1 MGSPE
6 SLLSKDP
13 LYQKIAKFAP
23 TKLLMLKFTG
33 KPSQCLGNRQVC
45 TYVLVQH
52 DHIVLD
58 SGEYCRA
65 KVGSGMPLEPGAT
78 AFASAVLKGVIG
90 TVQGV

>member
-33 KPSQCLGNRQVC
+33 KPLGNRQVC
-45 TYVLVQH
+45 MYVLVQH

-65 KVGSGMPLEPGAT
+65 KVVSRMPLEPGAT
-78 AFASAVLKGVIG
+78 AFASAVLKGVTG